1 MTDNAKLVAECENLM
16 DKDEFHEIYNKLNG
30 VQDMSVE
37 LMGLYAKA
45 IRYMVLSKSEPSKK
59 EKEEWIK
66 RGVEVLKE
74 GVEKYPNDC
83 LSNIWYGVML
93 NVKSKEA
100 GVNERIK
107 LGYEIRDYF
116 EKGLKADPQSYIGN
130 HCMGSWCYEVS
141 SLSKVARAFATAFF
155 KKPPSSSFEEAVEYF
170 EAAQKTDPNQ
180 VLNLCRLAQCYDKL
194 GKGAEAKD
202 YALKAMKYPPKDSE
216 MEEALN
222 ECKHIAA
229 KYDK

>member
-1 MTDNAKLVAECENLM
+1 MSDNARLIDECENLLEKNELREVY
-16 DKDEFHEIYNKLNG
+16 DKLN
-30 VQDMSVE
+30 VIKDMDVE
-37 LMGLYAKA
+37 LMSIFARTVRFMVNSNCAKN
-45 IRYMVLSKSEPSKK
+45 KK
-59 EKEEWIK
+59 EKELWIE

-83 LSNIWYGVML
+83 LSNTWYGIML

-116 EKGLKADPQSYIGN
+116 EKGLKANPQSYIAN

-141 SLSKVARAFATAFF
+141 SLSKIARAFASTFF
-155 KKPPSSSFEEAVEYF
+155 SSPPSSSFEEALEYF
-170 EAAQKTDPNQ
+170 KAAQSADSSNM
-180 VLNLCRLAQCYDKL
+180 LNMCRLAQCYDKL
-194 GKGAEAKD
+194 GKISEAKEW
-202 YALKAMKYPPKDSE
+202 ALKAISLPARDFE

-229 KYDK
+229 KKG